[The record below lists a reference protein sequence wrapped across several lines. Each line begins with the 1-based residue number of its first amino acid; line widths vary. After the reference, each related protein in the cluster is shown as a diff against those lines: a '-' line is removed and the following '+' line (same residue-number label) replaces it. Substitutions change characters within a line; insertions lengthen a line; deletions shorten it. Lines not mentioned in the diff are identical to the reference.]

1 MVYFVARWLTERSSG
16 SGVDSSFC
24 QWFSPLFKEACM
36 YHLAL
41 DWDQG
46 EQASIQG
53 LLEGSLRAINQPN
66 MQFQVMEV
74 EAKA

>member
-1 MVYFVARWLTERSSG
+1 
-16 SGVDSSFC
+16 
-24 QWFSPLFKEACM
+24 M